1 MLKAAH
7 LTLVFNALTPLVT
20 LVVQRMFPFVTL
32 ATAAL
37 SGTFPIAS
45 VYAPVPPSLLA
56 RTALPAISLA
66 RTALVRRLLAL
77 CATLATN
84 SVAPLA
90 PPPAWLNTAPLPI
103 HWSAFCAMPNVL
115 SATRPP

>member
-37 SGTFPIAS
+37 SGTCPIAS
-45 VYAPVPPSLLA
+45 VSVPVPPSLLA
-56 RTALPAISLA
+56 QTALPAMSLA
-66 RTALVRRLLAL
+66 RTARVRQLLAL

-84 SVAPLA
+84 SAAPLA
-90 PPPAWLNTAPLPI
+90 PPPAWLCTVLLPT
-103 HWSAFCAMPNVL
+103 H
-115 SATRPP
+115 